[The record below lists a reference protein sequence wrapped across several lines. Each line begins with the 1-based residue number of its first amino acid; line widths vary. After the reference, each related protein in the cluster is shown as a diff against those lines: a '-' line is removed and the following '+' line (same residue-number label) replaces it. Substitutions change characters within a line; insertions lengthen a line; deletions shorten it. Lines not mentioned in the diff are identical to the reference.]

1 MPPPSFSAERFAF
14 RDVELAY
21 YRFAPPSARRG
32 TLLLLHATGYSA
44 LSYRPLLERLR
55 QAGYE
60 VYALDFMGHG
70 GSTWTREFADWNYF
84 RDNALALLDHLQLS
98 NLSLIGHSLG
108 GASALLT
115 AAADAGARIRRVV
128 LYDPTVFTPFL
139 AWLLPLLP
147 HPLAKR
153 AESRRAVFSS
163 RKVVER
169 SYRLSPAFRNWQA
182 ESFQGYLESA
192 LRERADGQYELS
204 LPPAIE
210 AQAFRAFHRGQW
222 RDFKRVRVPTLVLQA
237 DPPGVCPDR
246 SRRRLIRNHPQSEGR
261 RLPGASHLFPFEDPE
276 RTAEETLRFL
286 GADDQ
291 T

>member
-1 MPPPSFSAERFAF
+1 MPGQPHTTERFAF

-21 YRFAPPSARRG
+21 YRFAPPAAPRG
-32 TLLLLHATGYSA
+32 RLLLLHATGYTA
-44 LSYRPLLERLR
+44 LSYRPLLDRL
-55 QAGYE
+55 QAAGYE

-84 RDNALALLDHLQLS
+84 RDNALALLDRLALS
-98 NLSLIGHSLG
+98 NLSVIGHSLG

-115 AAADAGARIRRVV
+115 AAADAGARIRRLV

-139 AWLLPLLP
+139 AWLLPFLP
-147 HPLAKR
+147 HPLADR
-153 AESRRAVFSS
+153 AQSRRAVFSS

-169 SYRLSPAFRNWQA
+169 SYRLSPAFRNWQPEA
-182 ESFQGYLESA
+182 FQGYLESA
-192 LRERADGQYELS
+192 LRERADGQFELS
-204 LPPAIE
+204 LPPEIE

-222 RDFKRVRVPTLVLQA
+222 RAFARVRVPTLVLQA

-246 SRRRLIRNHPQSEGR
+246 ARRRLIRNHPRSEGR
-261 RLPGASHLFPFEDPE
+261 RLPGASHLFPFEDPA

-286 GADDQ
+286 AHDDA
-291 T
+291 

>member
-1 MPPPSFSAERFAF
+1 MPGPSFETERLAF

-21 YRFAPPSARRG
+21 YRFAPRAAQHG
-32 TLLLLHATGYSA
+32 TILLLHATGYSA
-44 LSYRPLLERLR
+44 LSYRPLLDRLAA
-55 QAGYE
+55 AGYE

-70 GSTWTREFADWNYF
+70 ASTWTRDFADWNYF
-84 RDNALALLDHLQLS
+84 RDNALALLDRLQLS
-98 NLSLIGHSLG
+98 ELFLIGHSLG

-115 AAADAGARIRRVV
+115 AAADAGTRIRRLV
-128 LYDPTVFTPFL
+128 LYDPTVFTPLF
-139 AWLLPLLP
+139 AWLLPYLP

-153 AESRRAVFSS
+153 AEARRAVFSS

-169 SYRLSPAFRNWQA
+169 SYRLSPAFRNWA
-182 ESFQGYLESA
+182 PESFEGYLNSA
-192 LRERADGQYELS
+192 LRERPDGQYELS
-204 LPPAIE
+204 LPPEIE

-246 SRRRLIRNHPQSEGR
+246 ARRRLVRNHPQSEGR

-276 RTAEETLRFL
+276 RTAAETLRFL
-286 GADDQ
+286 SHEPDA
-291 T
+291 